1 MTATVTPLT
10 ERRPGT
16 RVCADCG
23 SPIVGRAVVSKA
35 TGNTFCH
42 DLLACLARKRAGA
55 PGLRVGDP
63 VLVTT
68 IARDLPGVVSGFIA
82 GGIGE
87 DFQRV
92 NVTTLAGN
100 RLVGCHPSCVRP
112 NPPVV
117 A

>member
-1 MTATVTPLT
+1 MTATVTALDG
-10 ERRPGT
+10 RRQTG

-23 SPIVGRAVVSKA
+23 APIVGRATVSKA
-35 TGNTFCH
+35 TGRTFCH
-42 DLLACLARKRAGA
+42 DLVACVARKVAGR
-55 PGLRVGDP
+55 GLRVGDP

-92 NVTTLAGN
+92 NVTTVGGN

-112 NPPVV
+112 NPPIV